1 MARLVMTVS
10 YDGSGF
16 AGSQV
21 QPRARTVQGELERAL
36 VILRYPDQRTLF
48 AGRTDTGVHAAGQ
61 VVACED
67 ARPAMSGPALRAALN
82 ALLPDDLVVK
92 RVDRRGGEFHPR
104 YDARWREYR
113 YRIWSGER
121 APLGRSAI
129 WHRRSALDVHRMD
142 AAAKRFIGTKDFAS
156 VAGGGE
162 GVPWA
167 AVTERGRGTI
177 RTVLACGCKHITP
190 WWGPD
195 DGDGALYEVRVVADG
210 FLPRMVRSM
219 AAVIV
224 DVGRNARSVD
234 AVDKMLSG
242 RDRRLGGGTAP
253 AQGLTLWRVGYTDWA
268 PASIPPA

>member
-1 MARLVMTVS
+1 MTVS

-16 AGSQV
+16 AGSQI

-36 VILRYPDQRTLF
+36 ARLGYPDQRTIF

-61 VVACED
+61 VIACED
-67 ARPAMSGPALRAALN
+67 ARPAVSGSEIRQALN
-82 ALLPDDLVVK
+82 ALLPDDLAVK
-92 RVDRRGGEFHPR
+92 RVDRRGSDFHPR

-121 APLGRSAI
+121 APLGRTAV
-129 WHRRSALDVHRMD
+129 WHRRSALEVGRMD
-142 AAAKRFIGTKDFAS
+142 AAATSFIGTQDFAS

-167 AVTERGRGTI
+167 AASERRRGTI
-177 RTVLACGCKHITP
+177 RTVLSCGCEQIAH

-195 DGDGALYEVRVVADG
+195 DGDGALFEVRVVADG
-210 FLPRMVRSM
+210 FLPRMVRTM
-219 AAVIV
+219 TAVIV
-224 DVGRNARSVD
+224 DVGRNVMTVG
-234 AVDKMLSG
+234 AVDEMLAA
-242 RDRRLGGGTAP
+242 RDRRVGGGTAP

-268 PASIPPA
+268 PASIPPV

>member
-21 QPRARTVQGELERAL
+21 QPRVRTVQGELERVLAS
-36 VILRYPDQRTLF
+36 LRYPDQRTIF

-61 VVACED
+61 VVACEE
-67 ARPAMSGPALRAALN
+67 ARPGMSRPALQTALN
-82 ALLPDDLVVK
+82 ALLPADVVVN
-92 RVDRRGGEFHPR
+92 RVDRRDGDFHPR

-121 APLGRSAI
+121 TPLARSAV
-129 WHRRSALDVHRMD
+129 WHRRSPLDVERMD
-142 AAAKRFIGTKDFAS
+142 AAARRFVGSRDFAS
-156 VAGGGE
+156 VASGGE

-167 AVTERGRGTI
+167 PANERRRGTV
-177 RTVLACGCKHITP
+177 RTVLSCGCTRIAP
-190 WWGPD
+190 WWGPE
-195 DGDGALYEVRVVADG
+195 DGDGVLYEVRVVADG
-210 FLPRMVRSM
+210 FLPRMVRTM
-219 AAVIV
+219 TAIIT
-224 DVGRNARSVD
+224 DVGRNVWSVGD
-234 AVDKMLSG
+234 VDTLLAA

-268 PASIPPA
+268 PASISPA

>member
-1 MARLVMTVS
+1 MTVS

-21 QPRARTVQGELERAL
+21 QPRARTVQGELERTLAS
-36 VILRYPDQRTLF
+36 LRYPDQRTLF

-67 ARPAMSGPALRAALN
+67 ARPTMSGPALRTALN
-82 ALLPDDLVVK
+82 ALLPDDVAVQ
-92 RVDRRGGEFHPR
+92 RVDRRDGDFHPR

-121 APLGRSAI
+121 APLARAAV
-129 WHRRSALDVHRMD
+129 WHRRSALDVDRMD
-142 AAAKRFIGTKDFAS
+142 AAARCFVGTKDFAS

-167 AVTERGRGTI
+167 STTERGRGTV
-177 RTVLACGCKHITP
+177 RTVLACGCQQIAP

-195 DGDGALYEVRVVADG
+195 DGDGSLYEVRVVADG
-210 FLPRMVRSM
+210 FLPRMVRTM
-219 AAVIV
+219 TAVII
-224 DVGRNARSVD
+224 DVGRNARSVG
-234 AVDKMLSG
+234 AVDEMLTA

-253 AQGLTLWRVGYTDWA
+253 AQGLTLWRVGYTEWA
-268 PASIPPA
+268 PASISPA